1 SLFSKLS
8 KVAGE
13 TIHAENFWRLPDTL
27 RCEKQNFPDS
37 FEQRTPWYSEEL
49 LEEMEALNTKIN
61 RFTSGLYAS
70 PEKPNRLDIGKEI
83 RKLRCGPLI
92 SDIFGRM
99 LQKLDCIYSQNR
111 AGRSSGCS
119 EKTWKMKYY
128 AYSSHDMTLYSLL
141 TAMGLEDLTSMEI
154 GSWPSYASS
163 LFVELFIRKQ
173 DKNPYFR
180 VSYFF
185 AQMRFVFF
193 AVISSAFF
201 YEVSTNTNDVVPKEM
216 ELIFVHTIWR
226 HGDRSPDGHLNND
239 PVDPMRWIK
248 GGGGYGQLTP
258 EGMEQQFILGK
269 KLRDL
274 YVETGFLH
282 NFYDSQQYI
291 RITSQVSEL
300 FNNTFTWDNLWKVH
314 DAVMI
319 QLIHF
324 PEAVHNQSWFSE
336 NFFEELEEL
345 ERPSK
350 AFVSGLYD
358 PPIVKGINHDHTV
371 YALLAIL
378 GLESI
383 VDGPE
388 KYGEW
393 PDYASDI
400 LVELFHNSTD
410 RSPYFRILYQKNINH
425 TFEVI
430 TPQIKKCEHRQF
442 CSLNVF
448 EHYAKEFRPDRPIQE
463 FCQTPPGEDNR
474 IATWINN
481 NLLRRTEPSSAS

>member
-1 SLFSKLS
+1 
-8 KVAGE
+8 
-13 TIHAENFWRLPDTL
+13 
-27 RCEKQNFPDS
+27 
-37 FEQRTPWYSEEL
+37 
-49 LEEMEALNTKIN
+49 
-61 RFTSGLYAS
+61 
-70 PEKPNRLDIGKEI
+70 
-83 RKLRCGPLI
+83 
-92 SDIFGRM
+92 
-99 LQKLDCIYSQNR
+99 
-111 AGRSSGCS
+111 
-119 EKTWKMKYY
+119 
-128 AYSSHDMTLYSLL
+128 
-141 TAMGLEDLTSMEI
+141 
-154 GSWPSYASS
+154 
-163 LFVELFIRKQ
+163 
-173 DKNPYFR
+173 
-180 VSYFF
+180 
-185 AQMRFVFF
+185 MRFVFF

-282 NFYDSQQYI
+282 NFYDSQQIYIRSTDVNRTINSAISNMLGMFSSSSSRPGVDYPDIEGWPRGFMPVPIHSSGPANQDCVANAFCSCKRRNALLEIAHEGEQFQNYIHSEPYI

-358 PPIVKGINHDHTV
+358 PPIVKGINVRREILKTRGGSLINDISGRMRTKSTCARNPLKCDSYHENLKYFAYSTHDHTV

-481 NLLRRTEPSSAS
+481 NLLRRTEPSSASYNFEINLISLILLLIIT